1 MIFSIE
7 YIVRSIADMLAPV
20 FPGVPVHDSPTQQ
33 ESGFP
38 CFFIFLQPSDI
49 QDQLSGRD
57 KRNLS
62 FDVIYVQE
70 RNAPGAN
77 AQLYSIAD
85 KLDELLEVVEYSDGS
100 GEDPVPLHTHER
112 EYRIEDQELHYSLRI
127 TQRVTKPVE
136 ENPMQT
142 ITRLTVNDN
151 GGGEYETYV
160 GGDIAVTSVLQTAVL
175 QTVGG

>member
-33 ESGFP
+33 DSGFP

-49 QDQLSGRD
+49 QDQISGRE

-85 KLDELLEVVEYSDGS
+85 KLDELLDVVAYSDGS
-100 GEDPVPLHTHER
+100 DGDPVPLHTHER

-127 TQRVTKPVE
+127 TQRVSRAVE
-136 ENPMQT
+136 HLPMEE
-142 ITRLTVNDN
+142 IDSININDPES
-151 GGGEYETYV
+151 GEYPEEAA
-160 GGDIAVTSVLQTAVL
+160 GAVYIGMVCQEAV
-175 QTVGG
+175 VFNVV